1 MKYLGIGIAVVV
13 LLLVGITQLWFR
25 RKQSLTHPLSRR
37 DQLMDWAQLNGLSF
51 DKHHN
56 FDLAQNLRVLQCC
69 RQGVALYTDNVI
81 TGSWGGRFFASFDFY
96 FNPLSKNPSPV
107 AFSAVTIQTD
117 WPLEPLIIRPEGNVD
132 RFKDWLGYNDIDFE
146 LFQFSERFCVQAQ
159 DRKWAFD
166 VIQKDLMEL
175 LLAQKIPFY
184 IELGWYYAIAVA
196 PEMMYSSEAQAA
208 AEFLTGLLDGL
219 PEYVIEQQIEKEKE
233 LPEEFE
239 NCGESV

>member
-1 MKYLGIGIAVVV
+1 MKYPGIGIAVIV
-13 LLLVGITQLWFR
+13 LLLVGITKLWFR
-25 RKQSLTHPLSRR
+25 RKQSLTQPPSRR

-56 FDLAQNLRVLQCC
+56 YDLAQNLRILQCC
-69 RQGVALYTDNVI
+69 RQGMALYADNVI
-81 TGSWGGRFFASFDFY
+81 TGSWGGRFFSAFDFY
-96 FNPLSKNPSPV
+96 FDPLLKGHRLV

-146 LFQFSERFCVQAQ
+146 SFLFSERFCVQAQ

-196 PEMMYSSEAQAA
+196 PEVMYPSEAQAA
-208 AEFLTGLLDGL
+208 ANLLTGLLDGL
-219 PEYVIEQQIEKEKE
+219 PEYVIEQQKEKE

-239 NCGESV
+239 NRGESV